1 MQCWH
6 VGGGK
11 KVPVEKLELRNHLES
26 VSLVKMLLKTC
37 ATNKR
42 IKYTKSHCTYS
53 DDYSLLVM
61 YITVYRF

>member
-1 MQCWH
+1 M
-6 VGGGK
+6 
-11 KVPVEKLELRNHLES
+11 PVEKLELRNHLES